1 MPLVKDGKIATDL
14 FVHVA
19 DGAELPGDGAILVPA
34 ARFLEDPEAVAEARR
49 QGRRDL
55 AEQSRS
61 STISCRISIGS
72 PRSRW
77 CFRRFRDGRAYSQAR
92 LLRERHGYDGELR
105 ATGQVLRDQF
115 VFMLR
120 AGFDAFEVK
129 KDSRRRGVRRD
140 REALFGV
147 LPADRRWPRH
157 RAQSADAAASF
168 GECRPVSTIAHQ
180 AMIAEAATVSPAQAL
195 DRALRDASPAEVIE
209 AALKTVGREHLALVS
224 SFGTESAALLKVMA
238 DVDPAIPVVFLDTG
252 WLFEETL
259 AYRDTLIATLG
270 LSDVRSIKPL
280 EETLSREDPDRELW
294 FSDPDACCRIRKVE
308 PLARALKPFSAW
320 INGRKR
326 FQGGARAEIPVVED
340 DGARL
345 KFNPFA
351 NVSREEIEAIYKLA
365 KLPPHPLVAS
375 GYLSVG
381 CMPCTS
387 RTAPGEDA
395 RAGRWRGQAKTECG
409 IHTTKTS

>member
-1 MPLVKDGKIATDL
+1 VN
-14 FVHVA
+14 
-19 DGAELPGDGAILVPA
+19 AILQQA
-34 ARFLEDPEAVAEARR
+34 LTGAVAE
-49 QGRRDL
+49 
-55 AEQSRS
+55 
-61 STISCRISIGS
+61 
-72 PRSRW
+72 P
-77 CFRRFRDGRAYSQAR
+77 SQA
-92 LLRERHGYDGELR
+92 
-105 ATGQVLRDQF
+105 AVL
-115 VFMLR
+115 
-120 AGFDAFEVK
+120 
-129 KDSRRRGVRRD
+129 DS
-140 REALFGV
+140 
-147 LPADRRWPRH
+147 
-157 RAQSADAAASF
+157 
-168 GECRPVSTIAHQ
+168 
-180 AMIAEAATVSPAQAL
+180 
-195 DRALRDASPAEVIE
+195 ALRDVPPAKVIE
-209 AALKTVGREHLALVS
+209 MALQTVGREHLALVS

-270 LSDVRSIKPL
+270 LRDVRSIKPL
-280 EETLSREDPDRELW
+280 EQTLSQEDPDRELW

-340 DGARL
+340 DGAKL

-381 CMPCTS
+381 CMPCSS
-387 RTAPGEDA
+387 RTAVDEDA
-395 RAGRWRGQAKTECG
+395 RAGRWRGRAKTECG